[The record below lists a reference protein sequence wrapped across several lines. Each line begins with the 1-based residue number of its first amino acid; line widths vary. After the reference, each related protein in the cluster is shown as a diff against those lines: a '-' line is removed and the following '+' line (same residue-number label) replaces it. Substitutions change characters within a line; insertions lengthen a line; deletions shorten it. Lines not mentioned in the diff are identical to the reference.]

1 MYCAI
6 RIRGRAGVRYEVSY
20 TLELLR
26 LNKPNHCIIVPEN
39 EYFLG
44 MLKKAKD
51 YITYG
56 TIDEKLAKE
65 IDKKRKCETS
75 NNTIKLYRL
84 NPPKSGFERKG
95 IKVPYG
101 KGGVLGYRGA
111 KINDLIK
118 KML

>member
-95 IKVPYG
+95 IRMGYNQ
-101 KGGVLGYRGA
+101 KGALGDRGE
-111 KINDLIK
+111 NIK
-118 KML
+118 ELLEKMI